1 MKVPLGAAEI
11 RELIPHRY
19 PFLLVDRIVEL
30 EPGVR
35 AVGIKNVTQ
44 NEPFFQGHFPDY
56 PVMPGV
62 LIIEAMAQVGAVG
75 VMAGGEHKE
84 KLALFAGIDGVEVPP
99 AGGARRRS
107 DHGGGDRSPQGSGRA
122 GHGPGRGRRRAGLRG
137 PAHVRLRRE
146 GRGRVIEAGRVAVVT
161 GGTRGIG
168 RTIAMRLAAE
178 GANVAVSYRSNDE
191 AAEETA
197 ASVRA
202 EGVKCAVFKGDVA
215 SPGDVQAL
223 FKGVSDEFGRV
234 DILVNNAGITRDN
247 LMMRMKEDEFDEV
260 LRTNLGGTYL
270 CTRAALRPMIRAR
283 WGRIVNVSSVV
294 GLVGNAGQ
302 ANYAAS
308 KAGIIGFTKSVAR
321 EVAQRGITANTVAPG
336 YVETELTGSLP
347 EEVKDQIRNQVPMG
361 RFGEAVE
368 VAEVVAFLAGEGA
381 GYVTGQT
388 IAVDGG
394 MTMQ

>member
-1 MKVPLGAAEI
+1 
-11 RELIPHRY
+11 
-19 PFLLVDRIVEL
+19 
-30 EPGVR
+30 
-35 AVGIKNVTQ
+35 
-44 NEPFFQGHFPDY
+44 
-56 PVMPGV
+56 
-62 LIIEAMAQVGAVG
+62 
-75 VMAGGEHKE
+75 
-84 KLALFAGIDGVEVPP
+84 
-99 AGGARRRS
+99 
-107 DHGGGDRSPQGSGRA
+107 
-122 GHGPGRGRRRAGLRG
+122 
-137 PAHVRLRRE
+137 
-146 GRGRVIEAGRVAVVT
+146 VIEEGRVAIVT

-168 RTIAMRLAAE
+168 RAIALRLAAE
-178 GANVAVSYRSNDE
+178 GANVAVSYRSNDD

-197 ASVRA
+197 EAVRA
-202 EGVKCAVFKGDVA
+202 AGVACEVFKGDVA
-215 SPGDVQAL
+215 SPEDVQAL
-223 FKGVSDEFGRV
+223 FKGVSDVFGRV

-247 LMMRMKEDEFDEV
+247 IMMRMKEDEFDEV

-270 CTRAALRPMIRAR
+270 CTRAALRPMVRAR

-321 EVAQRGITANTVAPG
+321 EVAQRGITANAVAPG

-347 EEVKDQIRNQVPMG
+347 EEVKDQIRSQVPMG
-361 RFGEAVE
+361 RFGEAEE
-368 VAEVVAFLAGEGA
+368 VAEVVVFLAGEGA